1 MLSSFVR
8 TNMFIFCYTILN
20 EVNDMKDKLLEI
32 RNLKK
37 YYGKGDS
44 LVKALDDIS
53 FDVYKGEMLVLLGNS
68 GCGKSTLLN
77 IIGGMDSPT
86 SGEVL
91 LSGVDITK
99 YKDKEL
105 TKYRKEKIGFI
116 FQFYNLLPDLTA
128 LENVRMSLSKKDKK
142 HTSEKTLELVG
153 LGNQKMHQYPSQ
165 MSGGEQQRVSIARA
179 LVKNADIILC
189 DEPTGALDDNTG
201 RKILELL
208 QDIVRKQGQT
218 MVIVT
223 HTTPISEMAD
233 RVIVMK
239 DGKIKKEKV
248 NEHPKDAKDIDW

>member
-1 MLSSFVR
+1 MA
-8 TNMFIFCYTILN
+8 
-20 EVNDMKDKLLEI
+20 EKLLEI

-44 LVKALDDIS
+44 QVKALDDIS

-77 IIGGMDSPT
+77 LIGGMDSPT
-86 SGEVL
+86 EGQVL
-91 LSGVDITK
+91 LNGVDITG

-128 LENVRMSLSKKDKK
+128 LENVRMSLPKKDQD
-142 HTSEKTLELVG
+142 HLAEKTLELVG
-153 LGNQKMHQYPSQ
+153 LGDQKMKQYPSQ

-179 LVKNADIILC
+179 LVKNAEIILC
-189 DEPTGALDDNTG
+189 DEPTGALDDKTG

-218 MVIVT
+218 MIIVT
-223 HTTPISEMAD
+223 HTTPIAGMAN
-233 RVIVMK
+233 RVITLK
-239 DGKIKKEKV
+239 NGKIIKEKV
-248 NEHPKDAKDIDW
+248 NEHPIDAKDIDW

>member
-1 MLSSFVR
+1 MV
-8 TNMFIFCYTILN
+8 
-20 EVNDMKDKLLEI
+20 EKLLEI

-44 LVKALDDIS
+44 EVRALDDVS

-86 SGEVL
+86 DGQVLIKGE
-91 LSGVDITK
+91 DITS
-99 YKDKEL
+99 YKDKKL
-105 TKYRKEKIGFI
+105 TQYRKERIGFI

-128 LENVRMSLSKKDKK
+128 LENVRMSLSKKDEK
-142 HTSEKTLELVG
+142 HAAEKTLELVG
-153 LGNQKMHQYPSQ
+153 LGNQKMKQYPSQ

-179 LVKNADIILC
+179 LVKNAEIILC
-189 DEPTGALDDNTG
+189 DEPTGALDDKTG

-218 MVIVT
+218 MLIVT
-223 HTTPISEMAD
+223 HTTPIADMAN
-233 RVIVMK
+233 RVITLRN
-239 DGKIKKEKV
+239 GKIVKEKV
-248 NEHPKDAKDIDW
+248 NEHPLDAKDIVW

>member
-1 MLSSFVR
+1 MAEK
-8 TNMFIFCYTILN
+8 I
-20 EVNDMKDKLLEI
+20 LEI

-44 LVKALDDIS
+44 QVKALDDIS

-86 SGEVL
+86 DGQVL
-91 LSGVDITK
+91 LNGEDITK

-105 TKYRKEKIGFI
+105 TKFRKEKIGFI
-116 FQFYNLLPDLTA
+116 FQFYNLLPDLNA
-128 LENVRMSLSKKDKK
+128 LENVRMSLPKKDNEHK
-142 HTSEKTLELVG
+142 SEKALELVG
-153 LGNQKMHQYPSQ
+153 LGNQKMKQYPSQ

-189 DEPTGALDDNTG
+189 DEPTGALDDKTG
-201 RKILELL
+201 RMILELL

-223 HTTPISEMAD
+223 HTTPIANMAN
-233 RVIVMK
+233 RVIRLRN
-239 DGKIKKEKV
+239 GKLEKETV
-248 NEHPKDAKDIDW
+248 NEHPIDAKDIVW

>member
-1 MLSSFVR
+1 
-8 TNMFIFCYTILN
+8 
-20 EVNDMKDKLLEI
+20 MKEKLLEI
-32 RNLKK
+32 KNLKK

-44 LVKALDDIS
+44 QVKALDDVS

-86 SGEVL
+86 DGQVL
-91 LSGVDITK
+91 LNGINITN
-99 YKDKEL
+99 YKDREL

-128 LENVRMSLSKKDKK
+128 LENVRMSLNKKDDN
-142 HTSEKTLELVG
+142 HLSEKTLELVG
-153 LGNQKMHQYPSQ
+153 LGNQKMTQYPSQ

-179 LVKNADIILC
+179 LVKNAEIILC
-189 DEPTGALDDNTG
+189 DEPTGALDDKTG

-208 QDIVRKQGQT
+208 QDIVRNQGQT

-223 HTTPISEMAD
+223 HTTPIAKMAN
-233 RVIVMK
+233 RIITLK
-239 DGKIKKEKV
+239 NGKIIKEEI
-248 NEHPKDAKDIDW
+248 NEHPIEAKDIDW

>member
-1 MLSSFVR
+1 MA
-8 TNMFIFCYTILN
+8 
-20 EVNDMKDKLLEI
+20 EKLLEI
-32 RNLKK
+32 KNLKK

-44 LVKALDDIS
+44 EVRALDDVS

-77 IIGGMDSPT
+77 LIGGMDSPT
-86 SGEVL
+86 SGQIL
-91 LSGVDITK
+91 LNGLDITSF
-99 YKDKEL
+99 KDRDL

-128 LENVRMSLSKKDKK
+128 LENVKMSLSKKDEN
-142 HTSEKTLELVG
+142 HLCEKTLELVG
-153 LGNQKMHQYPSQ
+153 LGDKKMKQYPSQ

-189 DEPTGALDDNTG
+189 DEPTGALDDKTG

-223 HTTPISEMAD
+223 HTTPIADMAN
-233 RVIVMK
+233 RVITLRN
-239 DGKIKKEKV
+239 GQIEKERI
-248 NEHPKDAKDIDW
+248 NEHPLDAKDIVW

>member
-1 MLSSFVR
+1 MG
-8 TNMFIFCYTILN
+8 
-20 EVNDMKDKLLEI
+20 EVLLEI
-32 RNLKK
+32 KNLKK
-37 YYGKGDS
+37 YYGKDES
-44 LVKALDDIS
+44 QVKALDDIS
-53 FDVYKGEMLVLLGNS
+53 FTVYKGEMLVLLGNS

-86 SGEVL
+86 EGQVL
-91 LSGVDITK
+91 LNGEDITK

-128 LENVRMSLSKKDKK
+128 LENVRMSLNKKDEN
-142 HTSEKTLELVG
+142 HLGEKTLELVG
-153 LGNQKMHQYPSQ
+153 LSEDKMKRYPSQ

-179 LVKNADIILC
+179 LVKNAEIILC
-189 DEPTGALDDNTG
+189 DEPTGALDDKTG

-223 HTTPISEMAD
+223 HTTPIANMAN
-233 RVIVMK
+233 RVITLRS
-239 DGKIKKEKV
+239 GKIEKEEI
-248 NEHPKDAKDIDW
+248 NEHPMDAKDIVW